1 MIRFIGNSAPS
12 SASHEEGMKATLM
25 LEAAYRSARK
35 GEVVKFEE
43 DEFESR

>member
-1 MIRFIGNSAPS
+1 
-12 SASHEEGMKATLM
+12 LM
-25 LEAAYRSARK
+25 LEAAHRSARK